1 MSQCRCLLMEIRGSK
16 EISRGRLIVT
26 EGAGESDMGT
36 DEMVS
41 TARESGKLS
50 PPSMED
56 IR

>member
-41 TARESGKLS
+41 TARESGELS